1 MNFAATKKKTEKT
14 KKTENRFQKTMV
26 KRLLTTLILELVI
39 NKSNEQQH
47 QINSLTI
54 YVRLNLRVRKF
65 QTSFERFQ
73 IKATTVQ
80 RNY

>member
-39 NKSNEQQH
+39 NKINEQQH

-54 YVRLNLRVRKF
+54 YVCLNLRVRKF
-65 QTSFERFQ
+65 
-73 IKATTVQ
+73 
-80 RNY
+80 